1 MKQKGEIGP
10 ITFKTIEKKLKIRF
24 AIFSFIKLKPFPY
37 LSVKTSKG
45 ELSMKKLAITLLI
58 LVSVM
63 ELAAGCSAPKERDK
77 NVETSSI

>member
-1 MKQKGEIGP
+1 
-10 ITFKTIEKKLKIRF
+10 
-24 AIFSFIKLKPFPY
+24 
-37 LSVKTSKG
+37 
-45 ELSMKKLAITLLI
+45 MKKLAITLLI